1 MSGKY
6 PKYPHEVTLSSIKS
20 GRYSLMK
27 VSNPAI
33 RVKSDARNIQS
44 FHHASFLEGPHS
56 AIVRLCSQEIEAPL
70 MDSRTRRQLRTYSQT
85 RIIVRLVRREFLIPL
100 SFHSLDL

>member
-44 FHHASFLEGPHS
+44 FHHASSLEGPHS
-56 AIVRLCSQEIEAPL
+56 AIVRLCSQGIEAPL
-70 MDSRTRRQLRTYSQT
+70 TDSRTRRELRTYSQT